1 MNNNSDSKEELRQ
14 KLKHKLNQLKE
25 ANNKP
30 SIQTK
35 NKLEKDAKKEK
46 KEVDNDPRVT
56 QSMKN
61 LFIQALQSSPGI
73 DLDNPC
79 EILNN
84 KEQSTIDYYN
94 YCIKL
99 MKNNNNNSEILN
111 NPYCKYMKEV
121 LGLN

>member
-99 MKNNNNNSEILN
+99 MKNNNNNPEILN